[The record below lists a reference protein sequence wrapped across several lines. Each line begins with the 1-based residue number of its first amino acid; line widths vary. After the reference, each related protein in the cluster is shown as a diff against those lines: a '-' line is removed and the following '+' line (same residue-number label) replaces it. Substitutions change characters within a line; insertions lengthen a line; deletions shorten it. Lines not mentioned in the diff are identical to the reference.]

1 MNDTE
6 ESQKAIAYASKN
18 QKNCVNS
25 ISKTLI
31 NQEDKI
37 ERRLSKA
44 KTSNFRKLEIIY
56 ELQDSLSASISKYT
70 PCKKGCSA
78 CCHYNVNVS
87 ALEVDY
93 IEKMTGHQ
101 RSRKLAPSE
110 NFLGKPCPFLIDNAC
125 SIYEFRPFACRRHH
139 ALTEDAYWC
148 DTERCFEHSF
158 PLISYSG
165 LEGAFK
171 QLVSN
176 HNPST
181 GFKDIRQYFGTPT
194 TYIDRF

>member
-1 MNDTE
+1 MSEFNLA
-6 ESQKAIAYASKN
+6 SQAYDYASKN
-18 QKNCVNS
+18 QKKCVKS
-25 ISKTLI
+25 IPKALI
-31 NQEDKI
+31 DKEEKI
-37 ERRLSKA
+37 EKRLNKA
-44 KTSNFRKLEIIY
+44 KASSFRKLEIIY
-56 ELQDSLSASISKYT
+56 ELQDSLSESINKYT
-70 PCKKGCSA
+70 PCQKGCSA
-78 CCHYNVNVS
+78 CCHYNVDVS
-87 ALEVDY
+87 ALEIDY
-93 IEKMTGHQ
+93 IEKMTSHQ
-101 RSRKLAPSE
+101 SNPDLAPSE

-158 PLISYSG
+158 PLINYSG

-194 TYIDRF
+194 T